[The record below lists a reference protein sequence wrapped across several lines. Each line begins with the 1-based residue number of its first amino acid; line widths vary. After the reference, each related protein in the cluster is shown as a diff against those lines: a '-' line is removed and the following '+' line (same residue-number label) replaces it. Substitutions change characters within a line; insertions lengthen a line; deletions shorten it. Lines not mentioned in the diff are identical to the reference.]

1 MSLYKYSAVEI
12 FQRMMDWEIRQFGQT
27 RIHLP
32 TSEQILIIES
42 DPFLPSVVIAGA
54 GSGKTETMGAR
65 VLWLV
70 ANGILRPD
78 QILGLTFTR
87 KAAGELSIRIR
98 GRLRLLNQIN
108 LVPLTSV
115 GSPLDL
121 SVTVSTYH
129 SYAGR
134 VLSEHAIR
142 MGIDTDSDPI
152 GSAAAWQIANQIIS
166 NFEETEFALQHSANT
181 IIQNVLNLSG
191 QLGEHNCSTEQLREY
206 LLPLLE
212 QFEQSAMTK
221 SNEKVRAAIETIHE
235 RLSILPMV
243 DRLNE
248 YQREH
253 GLLSFNDQMSLAAEL
268 VTKFSDIG
276 QLEQAKFHAVLLD
289 EYQDTSYSQ
298 VRFLSHLFGGG
309 HPVTAVGDPNQ
320 AIYGWRSASPETL
333 GAFPTRFPAK
343 NDQPVP
349 VYKLLTT
356 WRNDQQVLTIANRI
370 IDEISL
376 CQGKGINVGRL
387 ALRPNAGTGFLKS
400 ALLETAIDEAKF
412 IADQIA
418 ALWNQPERKALPEK
432 DRSTFAIL
440 VRSRSQI
447 SDLEEALR
455 DRGIPIEV
463 VGLGGLIHIPEIA
476 DIVALLRT
484 LTFADAGTSLIRL
497 LTGPYVALGPK
508 DLAALGAFARSMV
521 YEESSSRTK
530 SLENA
535 LISGELSSMEADD
548 FPIGSII
555 EALDVLE
562 ALEALDQAPVANFS
576 PEGFLR
582 LKEFAT
588 ALKYLRR
595 SIGTSITDAIT
606 EAEHFLGLNV
616 EVLVRDGWA
625 QGRRHLDKFMD
636 EAAKFARSGATLSA
650 FLNWL
655 KIAESEEGGL
665 KPSAIEVNHGAV
677 QILTI
682 HHSKGAEWD
691 VVVVP
696 GLAEGNFPNSGKK
709 SDIWTRNSGS
719 LPVALRGDRDQL
731 EDFDFPAA
739 ASSATAVGK
748 ALDAYDDNWKVKHLE
763 EELRLAY
770 VAFTRAKSQL
780 LVTTSWFRD
789 GKQKKNPSLL
799 FELVSEVDFQV
810 NSQSPGISPYLP
822 EGNNPSQ
829 ENPKTGVWPR
839 ENSRQE
845 EILRSG
851 KLVKD
856 STPLSISEL
865 LLSDFPAGNFQQS
878 HNRFEYLRDAQALI
892 NEITLRGKSSAV
904 FLPSRLSVS
913 TLLNLRQN
921 PDGLASSIRRP
932 MPNHIDA
939 YARRGTQFHAWIE
952 SRFTSP
958 LLLELDALDPTQRL
972 MADEIPLKELQ
983 EKWLASQ
990 WASRTP
996 LAVEVP
1002 FETVLVATLLR
1013 GRIDAV
1019 YRENDQYQIVDW
1031 KTGRK
1036 KSGDDL
1042 EVAAIQLAMYRL
1054 AYSKLHQI
1062 DLSRI
1067 GACFYY
1073 VGSNETVAP
1082 ADFLTEK
1089 ELIEII
1095 TAIPQS

>member
-1 MSLYKYSAVEI
+1 MSLNKYSATEI
-12 FQRMMDWEIRQFGQT
+12 FQRMMDWEIGQFGQT

-32 TSEQILIIES
+32 TPEQIAIIES
-42 DPFLPSVVIAGA
+42 DPFVPSVVIAGA

-65 VLWLV
+65 TLWLV

-87 KAAGELSIRIR
+87 KAAGELAVRIR
-98 GRLRLLNQIN
+98 GRLRLLHQIN
-108 LVPLTSV
+108 LVPSTPN

-121 SVTVSTYH
+121 AVTVSTYH

-142 MGIDTDSDPI
+142 MGIDADADPI
-152 GSAAAWQIANQIIS
+152 GEAAAWQIANQIIS

-181 IIQNVLNLSG
+181 IIQNVMNLSG
-191 QLGEHNCSTEQLREY
+191 QLGEHDCSTQQLRGY

-212 QFEQSAMTK
+212 QFEQSSAIK
-221 SNEKVRAAIETIHE
+221 SNETVRVAIETIRE

-248 YQREH
+248 YQRGH

-268 VTKFSDIG
+268 VTKFPDIG
-276 QLEQAKFHAVLLD
+276 DLERAKYHAVLLD

-333 GAFPTRFPAK
+333 DAFPTRFPAK
-343 NDQPVP
+343 DDLPVP
-349 VYKLLTT
+349 VFKLLTT
-356 WRNDQQVLTIANRI
+356 WRNDQQVLTLANRI

-376 CQGKGINVGRL
+376 RQGKAIDVGRL
-387 ALRPNAGTGFLKS
+387 TLRPKAGAGFLKS
-400 ALLETAIDEAKF
+400 ALLETATDEGKF

-432 DRSTFAIL
+432 ERSTFAIL
-440 VRSRSQI
+440 VRSRNQI
-447 SDLEEALR
+447 ADLEEALR
-455 DRGIPIEV
+455 DRGIPIDV

-484 LTFADAGTSLIRL
+484 LTFADSGTSLIRL
-497 LTGPYVALGPK
+497 LTGPHISLGPK
-508 DLAALGAFARSMV
+508 DLAALGSFARSMV
-521 YEESSSRTK
+521 YEANSSRTK

-555 EALDVLE
+555 EAL
-562 ALEALDQAPVANFS
+562 EALDQAPIAHFS
-576 PEGFLR
+576 PEGLLR

-606 EAEHFLGLNV
+606 EVEHFLGLNV

-665 KPSAIEVNHGAV
+665 KPSSIEVNHSAV

-682 HHSKGAEWD
+682 HHSKGGEWD

-696 GLAEGNFPNSGKK
+696 GLAKGNFPNSGKG

-739 ASSATAVGK
+739 NPSATAVAK
-748 ALDAYDDNWKVKHLE
+748 ALDAYDDNWNAKHLE

-770 VAFTRAKSQL
+770 VAFTRAKSHL
-780 LVTTSWFRD
+780 LVTTSWFRNGNKAVD
-789 GKQKKNPSLL
+789 PSLL
-799 FELVSEVDFQV
+799 FSWVSEVDSQL
-810 NSQSPGISPYLP
+810 NPQSPLISAELP
-822 EGNNPSQ
+822 DGNNPLK

-839 ENSRQE
+839 ADSWQA
-845 EILRSG
+845 EILRTAEC
-851 KLVKD
+851 VKAA
-856 STPLSISEL
+856 TPLSISEL
-865 LLSDFPAGNFQQS
+865 LSSEFPEGEIQQS
-878 HNRFEYLRDAQALI
+878 RNRFEYLRDAQALI
-892 NEITLRGKSSAV
+892 NEITVRGKSSSV

-913 TLLNLRQN
+913 TLINLRQN
-921 PDGLASSIRRP
+921 PNELASSIRRP

-939 YARRGTQFHAWIE
+939 YARRGTQFHAWVE
-952 SRFTSP
+952 ARFTSP
-958 LLLELDALDPTQRL
+958 LLLDADALDPFQQLT
-972 MADEIPLKELQ
+972 ADEIPLKELQ
-983 EKWLASQ
+983 EKWLASE
-990 WASRTP
+990 WASRIP
-996 LAVEVP
+996 VAVEVP
-1002 FETVLVATLLR
+1002 FETVLAGTLLR

-1019 YRENDQYQIVDW
+1019 YQENDQFRIVDW

-1036 KSGDDL
+1036 KGGDDL

-1073 VGSNETVAP
+1073 VGSDETVAP
-1082 ADFLTEK
+1082 ADFLAEK
-1089 ELIEII
+1089 ALIAII
-1095 TAIPQS
+1095 TAIPQG